1 MEVVNTKIFSR
12 PSVCLLQ
19 ADVGFTAASDLER
32 HFTQTLLTIRARVAC
47 AQAAHVMTLHQ
58 VDAAKH
64 KIEKESA
71 LVVMPGRQRVPL
83 PCPELPE
90 LVLSAIDAV
99 VVSARQ
105 RALL

>member
-1 MEVVNTKIFSR
+1 
-12 PSVCLLQ
+12 
-19 ADVGFTAASDLER
+19 
-32 HFTQTLLTIRARVAC
+32 
-47 AQAAHVMTLHQ
+47 MTLHQ